1 MWGSI
6 SRAQEWGCSLLAE
19 KSGLGPQLPTTGL
32 GDTCQTVVTPSIL
45 VKEKGEERKRVKERQ
60 LHRLCVRGVGEE
72 GAKRT
77 GFIKEGG
84 GKVQN
89 QAPSL
94 SAPRAGGSLQKKP
107 QSAPMLILG
116 LGRIRPSI
124 QLLWAGEVRRASGW
138 EERKG
143 LIFEYQLPLHLP
155 LDTSLPGPPPW
166 RPPNP

>member
-45 VKEKGEERKRVKERQ
+45 VKEKGEERERETAPQ
-60 LHRLCVRGVGEE
+60 TVCAWCWGGRGKTDWIHQRGR
-72 GAKRT
+72 G
-77 GFIKEGG
+77 
-84 GKVQN
+84 QSP
-89 QAPSL
+89 APSL

-107 QSAPMLILG
+107 QSAPTLILG
-116 LGRIRPSI
+116 LGRMRPSI
-124 QLLWAGEVRRASGW
+124 QLLWVGEVRRASGW

-155 LDTSLPGPPPW
+155 LDTSLPRPPPW
-166 RPPNP
+166 RPPSP